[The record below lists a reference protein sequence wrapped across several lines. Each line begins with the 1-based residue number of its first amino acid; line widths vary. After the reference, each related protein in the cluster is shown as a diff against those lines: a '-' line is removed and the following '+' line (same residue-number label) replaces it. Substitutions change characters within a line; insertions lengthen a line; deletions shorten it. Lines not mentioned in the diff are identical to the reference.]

1 VILAA
6 KPLPLMPLPQAPEP
20 RREKQLR
27 KRNQL
32 QNVYRLVFVLAVLGV
47 LALGA
52 VSREA
57 DIVARNRTLR
67 ELSALVA
74 DLEARNAVLRVEVA
88 KLGSTAHI
96 EQVARERLGM
106 RAPTPLQVLTLG
118 ANSGN

>member
-1 VILAA
+1 MILAA

-20 RREKQLR
+20 RREKKLR
-27 KRNQL
+27 KRSQL
-32 QNVYRLVFVLAVLGV
+32 QNVYRLVVVLVVFGV
-47 LALGA
+47 LAFGA
-52 VSREA
+52 VAREA

-74 DLEARNAVLRVEVA
+74 DLEARNAALRVEVA
-88 KLGSTAHI
+88 RLGSTAHI

-106 RAPTPLQVLTLG
+106 RAPTTLQVLTVG